1 MRMSWAPVAF
11 VLLLGAC
18 SHMEPLPEWVQAPSS
33 RDLEQVLSGELLF
46 DEPPADAELPPY
58 DLMSLS
64 PMMRVVAEE
73 IALQYRHP
81 AQRAEALHR
90 ALLSS
95 QMAGGLGMRYTAL
108 NTTTAARAFE
118 RREVN
123 CLSFTLMY
131 VAMARHIGLKAEVND
146 VQVPP
151 MWDLRDGE
159 SFLLFRHVNAKVLL
173 PRGEELVV
181 DLEMERYS
189 PVYEQSVIGDRLVA
203 AQFYNNLG
211 MERAAAGDR
220 RQGFLH
226 LRRAL
231 QLDDRQSYLW
241 NNLGTLYKRMGVPD
255 GAEVAYRQG
264 LALSPADLS
273 LMSNL
278 ASLYESEGESE
289 KATYFLQR
297 VQEHRNSNPYY
308 LYSLARERLEKG
320 DLAQAERYL
329 EQAMARQTEEPRFY
343 RLAAE
348 IYDQRALP
356 EKAEVMRRKAEN
368 RREEMYL

>member
-1 MRMSWAPVAF
+1 MRIPWAPAAF

-46 DEPPADAELPPY
+46 DEPPADNELPPY
-58 DLMSLS
+58 DLMTLS

-73 IALQYRHP
+73 VALQYRHP
-81 AQRAEALHR
+81 DQRAEALHR

-95 QMAGGLGMRYTAL
+95 PMAGGLGMRYTAL

-131 VAMARHIGLKAEVND
+131 VAMARHIGLNAEVND

-151 MWDLRDGE
+151 VWDFRDGE
-159 SFLLFRHVNAKVLL
+159 SFLLFRHVNAKVML
-173 PRGEELVV
+173 PRGEELVI

-189 PVYEQSVIGDRLVA
+189 PVYEQKVIGDRVVA

-211 MERAAAGDR
+211 MERVAAGDR

-241 NNLGTLYKRMGVPD
+241 NNLGTLYKRMGVN
-255 GAEVAYRQG
+255 GAAEVAYRQG
-264 LALSPADLS
+264 LTLAPGDLS

-278 ASLYESEGESE
+278 ASLYEAEGETD
-289 KATYFLQR
+289 KAAYFLER
-297 VQEHRNSNPYY
+297 VRKHRNSNPYY
-308 LYSLARERLEKG
+308 LYSLAREQLANG

-329 EQAMARQTEEPRFY
+329 EQAIARQAEEPRFY
-343 RLAAE
+343 ALAAE

-356 EKAEVMRRKAEN
+356 EKAELMRRKAES
-368 RREEMYL
+368 RREEVYL